1 MSDLERALR
10 ELDVAWP
17 PTPDVAGAVRARL
30 DAPPRWR
37 GRFAIAVAALALL
50 VGGTLAVPDARSTVF
65 RWLGLKSVEIKHAPP
80 PARSPV
86 GATLGLG
93 KPVTLARAH
102 RDGPVLVPTVLGKP
116 DAVYERTLPTGTT
129 AISLVY
135 RPALLVQSFKASVE
149 PFIQKTIAGTTKAQ
163 KLTIGPASAYW
174 LTGAHGF
181 AYTVNGATDYESQ
194 RVADRTLLVERP
206 DGVLLRIEDKLSRAR
221 RGDRPLSSVRGPVA
235 SSPAARSDGPCGA

>member
-1 MSDLERALR
+1 MSELERALR

-17 PTPDVAGAVRARL
+17 ETPDVAGAVRARL

-37 GRFAIAVAALALL
+37 ARFAIAVAALALL
-50 VGGTLAVPDARSTVF
+50 VGGTLAVPEARSTVF

-80 PARSPV
+80 PPPRSTV

-93 KPVTLARAH
+93 RPVTLDRAR
-102 RDGPVLVPTVLGKP
+102 RDGPVLVPAVLGEP
-116 DAVYERTLPTGTT
+116 AAVYEMTLPTGTT

-135 RPALLVQSFKASVE
+135 KPELLVQSFKASVE
-149 PFIQKTIAGTTKAQ
+149 PFIQKTIAGTTRAQ

-181 AYTVNGATDYESQ
+181 AYTVNGATDFESQ
-194 RVADRTLLVERP
+194 RIADRTLLVERP
-206 DGVLLRIEDKLSRAR
+206 DGVLLRIEGKLTRAR
-221 RGDRPLSSVRGPVA
+221 AVA
-235 SSPAARSDGPCGA
+235 IARSVQ